1 MRTKTML
8 LSALLGALGSVS
20 VMAQT
25 NVYSLNAVGYINV
38 TVVPGF
44 NIIACPLIASPDN
57 TIGTIL
63 NNSAN
68 QYKKA
73 LVYQWVPSSGTYTND
88 EASTALAGANGFTN
102 GWQYGGF
109 ITVNPGQSLWFE
121 NPFTTN
127 LTLTFVGTVPT
138 GSLTNT
144 IVTGFNMVSSILPM
158 SGDLVTN
165 SLSLFTNATKK
176 DAIYVWDPVG
186 VTYDTYNWSVALG
199 WASNGVSTHPVI
211 PNVGEGFWYQT
222 GNGPINWVENYSVAQ

>member
-8 LSALLGALGSVS
+8 LSALLGAIGSVS
-20 VMAQT
+20 VMAQ

-38 TVVPGF
+38 TVYPGY

-57 TIGTIL
+57 TIGTLL

-73 LVYQWVPSSGTYTND
+73 QVYSWIPSQGAYTND
-88 EASTALAGANGFTN
+88 EASVALANANGFSN
-102 GWQYGGF
+102 GWQNGGL
-109 ITVNPGQSLWFE
+109 ITANPGQSIWFL

-127 LTLTFVGTVPT
+127 LTFTFVGTVPS

-144 IVTGFNMVSSILPM
+144 IVTGYNLISSVLPA

-165 SLSLFTNATKK
+165 SLTAFTNATKK
-176 DAIYVWDPVG
+176 DAIYLWDPVNS
-186 VTYDTYNWSVALG
+186 VYDTYNYSIALG
-199 WASNGVSTHPVI
+199 WAQNGVSTDPVI
-211 PNVGEGFWYQT
+211 PNVGEGFWYET
-222 GNGPINWVENYSVAQ
+222 GNAGISWVENYSVSQ